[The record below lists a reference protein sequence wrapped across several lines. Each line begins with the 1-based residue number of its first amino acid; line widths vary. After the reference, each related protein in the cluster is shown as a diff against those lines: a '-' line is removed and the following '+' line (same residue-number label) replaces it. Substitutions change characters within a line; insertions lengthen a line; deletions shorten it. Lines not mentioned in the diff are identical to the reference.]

1 LSVRRLPL
9 LDALSL
15 AGAALGGILIPPGRE
30 ALRCARVSS
39 GGERSMRVTEDG
51 RVVSIEGG
59 KAAVAFL
66 APEDGDKCTRCPEA
80 RSCSNRPGRK
90 RVLVVTAPDGLE
102 VGDAVTVAIEGA
114 SPAWAAF
121 VLLIL
126 PLAVAFACGLGA
138 WALTGSAPTGVVG
151 GMLGA
156 AGVFIAI
163 RFTRAGARGSA
174 EIVKVHKAEDD

>member
-1 LSVRRLPL
+1 
-9 LDALSL
+9 
-15 AGAALGGILIPPGRE
+15 
-30 ALRCARVSS
+30 
-39 GGERSMRVTEDG
+39 
-51 RVVSIEGG
+51 
-59 KAAVAFL
+59 
-66 APEDGDKCTRCPEA
+66 
-80 RSCSNRPGRK
+80 
-90 RVLVVTAPDGLE
+90 VLVVTAPDGLE